1 MTASRHPHLAPRPSR
16 LKAER
21 IQSFLTE
28 NPAWRLAADGRT
40 LATAIHFADPA
51 HAVGR
56 VAWMMALATCH
67 GQAPRICIQSES
79 VQIELTPANDDFSAE
94 EIAFARALGVS
105 PLSEPAASTAD

>member
-1 MTASRHPHLAPRPSR
+1 MPRHSHRAPRPSR

-28 NPAWRLAADGRT
+28 NPAWRLAADGRS
-40 LATAIHFADPA
+40 LAAAISFADPA

-79 VQIELTPANDDFSAE
+79 IQVELSAANDDFSAE
-94 EIAFARALGVS
+94 EIAFARALG
-105 PLSEPAASTAD
+105 LSTPPATPSNTAD